1 MKRKI
6 ETRKERIHGKIAQV
20 FDYLKI
26 QPDEFPVVLEFIEIY
41 KAQLKSKQ
49 IKELEE
55 KIKELENLKKQLS
68 K

>member
-1 MKRKI
+1 MKRNI
-6 ETRKERIHGKIAQV
+6 QARKERIQSKVAQV

-49 IKELEE
+49 IKELDE

>member
-6 ETRKERIHGKIAQV
+6 ETRKERIQGKIAQV

>member
-1 MKRKI
+1 MKRNI
-6 ETRKERIHGKIAQV
+6 QVRKERIQSKVAQV

-26 QPDEFPVVLEFIEIY
+26 QPDEFSIVLEFIEIY
-41 KAQLKSKQ
+41 KSQVKARQ
-49 IKELEE
+49 IKELDE

>member
-6 ETRKERIHGKIAQV
+6 EARKERIQGKIAQV

-49 IKELEE
+49 IKELDE

>member
-6 ETRKERIHGKIAQV
+6 EARKERIQGKIAQV

>member
-6 ETRKERIHGKIAQV
+6 ETRKERIQSKVAKV

-49 IKELEE
+49 IKELDE

>member
-1 MKRKI
+1 MKRNI
-6 ETRKERIHGKIAQV
+6 QARKERIQSKVAQV

-26 QPDEFPVVLEFIEIY
+26 QPDEFPAVLEFIEIY
-41 KAQLKSKQ
+41 KAQVKARQ
-49 IKELEE
+49 IKELDE

>member
-6 ETRKERIHGKIAQV
+6 ETRKERIQSKVAQV

-26 QPDEFPVVLEFIEIY
+26 QPDEFPIVLEFIEIY
-41 KAQLKSKQ
+41 KSQVKARQ
-49 IKELEE
+49 IKELDE

>member
-1 MKRKI
+1 MKRNI
-6 ETRKERIHGKIAQV
+6 QSRKERIQSRIAQV

-26 QPDEFPVVLEFIEIY
+26 QPDEFPIVLEFIEIY

-49 IKELEE
+49 IKELDE

>member
-1 MKRKI
+1 MKRNI
-6 ETRKERIHGKIAQV
+6 QARKERIQSKVTQV

-26 QPDEFPVVLEFIEIY
+26 QPDEFPIVLEFIEIY

-49 IKELEE
+49 IKELDE

>member
-1 MKRKI
+1 MKRNI
-6 ETRKERIHGKIAQV
+6 QVRKERIQSKVAQV

-26 QPDEFPVVLEFIEIY
+26 QPDEFPIVLEFIEIY
-41 KAQLKSKQ
+41 KSQVKARQ
-49 IKELEE
+49 IKELDE